1 MLIVKLE
8 KSDCMPSRKP
18 TRMEVVFDY
27 KNNEVPHTK
36 RLNEYL
42 SDAI

>member
-1 MLIVKLE
+1 MLTIKLE
-8 KSDCMPSRKP
+8 KSDFMPSRKSA
-18 TRMEVVFDY
+18 RMEVVFDY

-36 RLNEYL
+36 TLNKYL